1 MVSLGIGIA
10 AIASGTIGTI
20 WAGSLS
26 SLGEGGMG
34 DEAVTQTKR
43 RLWTFVTVAMFILLT
58 VAAGCLDRPLTP
70 GHRTLEGDVWVLKLD
85 DAGNREWFT
94 VIDSGRFD
102 EAFSIV
108 EVPDGYAIAGSA
120 SEAGEFHPTPRAI
133 LLDREGAV
141 AWDRTYPTP
150 DDRRGTGIAPA
161 DQGGFAVAA
170 SRGLLILMDTDGSE
184 RHRTDLAAEGEYW
197 AIAPSSA
204 GGWIAAGGDRV
215 ARIDGDGTVA
225 WQESV
230 GGVSPDSIPIIIP
243 DPAGG
248 FLIAGEAAGVPGAIT
263 AAKFDDRGAPV
274 WNTTVRGDPGERY
287 LLSAARQ
294 DPAGGYSLLAGVTSA
309 EPAGVLEISLGE
321 DGSILRQNTIN
332 ASAPV
337 TWIPDGGYISAALI
351 ENGYGGA
358 LLRVERLD
366 EDGAASWTSTQRLGE
381 YSSIVALIPMI
392 DGGSA
397 VLGMYMKY

>member
-1 MVSLGIGIA
+1 MTTNDKILRIF
-10 AIASGTIGTI
+10 
-20 WAGSLS
+20 
-26 SLGEGGMG
+26 MG
-34 DEAVTQTKR
+34 VTA
-43 RLWTFVTVAMFILLT
+43 LILLIT
-58 VAAGCLDRPLTP
+58 AAGCLDRPLTP

-85 DAGNREWFT
+85 DAGDQEWFT

-120 SEAGEFHPTPRAI
+120 SEAGEFHPTPRVI

-141 AWDRTYPTP
+141 TWDRTYPASE
-150 DDRRGTGIAPA
+150 DRRGMGIAPA
-161 DQGGFAVAA
+161 GPGGFAVAA
-170 SRGLLILMDTDGSE
+170 SRGLVILTDAEGRE
-184 RHRTDLAAEGEYW
+184 RHRTDLAAEGDYW
-197 AIAPSSA
+197 AIAPSGA
-204 GGWIAAGGDRV
+204 GGWIAAGDDQV
-215 ARIDGDGTVA
+215 ARIDANGSVA
-225 WQESV
+225 WQEPA
-230 GGVSPDSIPIIIP
+230 GGVSPVSLPIIVP

-248 FLIAGEAAGVPGAIT
+248 CLVAGEAAGASGAIT

-294 DPAGGYSLLAGVTSA
+294 DPVGGYGLLAGVTGA
-309 EPAGVLEISLGE
+309 EPAGVLEVSLGE
-321 DGSILRQNTIN
+321 DGSILRRNTTN
-332 ASAPV
+332 ASTPV
-337 TWIPDGGYISAALI
+337 TWIPDGGYLSTPLA
-351 ENGYGGA
+351 ENDYDGA

-366 EDGAASWTSTQRLGE
+366 EDGATRWASTQRLDE
-381 YSSIVALIPMI
+381 YSRVVALTPTS

>member
-1 MVSLGIGIA
+1 MTTNDKILRVF
-10 AIASGTIGTI
+10 
-20 WAGSLS
+20 
-26 SLGEGGMG
+26 MG
-34 DEAVTQTKR
+34 VTA
-43 RLWTFVTVAMFILLT
+43 LILLT
-58 VAAGCLDRPLTP
+58 TAAGCLDRPLTP

-161 DQGGFAVAA
+161 APGGFAVAA

-197 AIAPSSA
+197 AVAPSGA
-204 GGWIAAGGDRV
+204 GGWIAAGDDLV
-215 ARIDGDGTVA
+215 ARIDTNGSVA
-225 WQESV
+225 WQEPA
-230 GGVSPDSIPIIIP
+230 GGVSPGSIPIIVP
-243 DPAGG
+243 APAGG
-248 FLIAGEAAGVPGAIT
+248 CLIAGEAAGAPGAIT

-274 WNTTVRGDPGERY
+274 WNTTIRGGPGERY

-294 DPAGGYSLLAGVTSA
+294 DPAGGYGLLAGVTGA
-309 EPAGVLEISLGE
+309 EPAGVLEVSLGE
-321 DGSILRQNTIN
+321 DGSILRRSTIN
-332 ASAPV
+332 ASSPV
-337 TWIPDGGYISAALI
+337 TWTPDGGHLSAVLAG
-351 ENGYGGA
+351 NDYGAA
-358 LLRVERLD
+358 LLRVERFD
-366 EDGAASWTSTQRLGE
+366 GDGAASWTSTQRLDE
-381 YSSIVALIPMI
+381 YSRVVALIPTA